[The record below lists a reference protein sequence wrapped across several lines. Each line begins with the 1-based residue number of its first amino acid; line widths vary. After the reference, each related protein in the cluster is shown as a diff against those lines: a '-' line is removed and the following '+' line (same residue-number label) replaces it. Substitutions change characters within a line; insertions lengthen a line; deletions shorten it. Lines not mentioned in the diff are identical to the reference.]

1 MFNKCLYQF
10 DFIAYEKTSY
20 FLSGIM
26 YSLDLFG
33 DQQKNKTSKKKIYR
47 GMRLNIIN
55 LLPYKNNVGKII
67 VFPSFTSTSMNLEV
81 CKDFSGRKDDSDE
94 SVEDRK
100 SKKIFSVIFY
110 ISFDLKSNWFP
121 NGIDVHGISGYG
133 YEEEIL
139 FQPFTF
145 FKITKV
151 DINFDKNIA
160 DIDLE
165 VIGRKEILENKI
177 KNNKM
182 IIYNMNEGIMEIVE

>member
-1 MFNKCLYQF
+1 
-10 DFIAYEKTSY
+10 
-20 FLSGIM
+20 
-26 YSLDLFG
+26 
-33 DQQKNKTSKKKIYR
+33 
-47 GMRLNIIN
+47 
-55 LLPYKNNVGKII
+55 
-67 VFPSFTSTSMNLEV
+67 MNLETSER
-81 CKDFSGRKDDSDE
+81 FSRRVDYSDE
-94 SVEDRK
+94 LDRK

-121 NGIDVHGISGYG
+121 NGIDVHGISSFTN
-133 YEEEIL
+133 EEEIL